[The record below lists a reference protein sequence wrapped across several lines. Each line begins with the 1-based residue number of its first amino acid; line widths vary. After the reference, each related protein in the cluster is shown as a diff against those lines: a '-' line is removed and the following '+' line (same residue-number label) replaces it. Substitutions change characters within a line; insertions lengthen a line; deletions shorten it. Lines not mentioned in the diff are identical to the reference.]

1 MRMPRGRRALTLAA
15 LACAGVVPLAAC
27 GTSASPNESGRPV
40 VLATTTQL
48 ADLARTIGGPSFAVH
63 QVLRP
68 NTDPHE
74 FEPRPSDVTAAAD
87 AKLILTSGLGL
98 DAWADELKRQSGT
111 TAPLVDVGS
120 TVPVKLAG
128 SGEEAGKT
136 DPHWW
141 HDPTNVVA
149 ATTTIER
156 ALISADPGGKASI
169 VARSRAYRERV
180 RALDAAMRACLDA
193 VPRAQRKV
201 VTDHDAFAYLLRRYG
216 ITYVGAAIPSQSTR
230 AQASAGALAA
240 LERTIRRER
249 VKAVFPESSVN
260 RSLAER
266 IARDTGASAQY
277 VLHGDTL
284 GPADGP
290 AGTYIGME
298 QTNTDALVR
307 GMTGGRRGCR
317 FPQ

>member
-1 MRMPRGRRALTLAA
+1 MERG
-15 LACAGVVPLAAC
+15 VEVDPLAA
-27 GTSASPNESGRPV
+27 GA
-40 VLATTTQL
+40 
-48 ADLARTIGGPSFAVH
+48 H
-63 QVLRP
+63 
-68 NTDPHE
+68 
-74 FEPRPSDVTAAAD
+74 
-87 AKLILTSGLGL
+87 
-98 DAWADELKRQSGT
+98 
-111 TAPLVDVGS
+111 
-120 TVPVKLAG
+120 
-128 SGEEAGKT
+128 
-136 DPHWW
+136 
-141 HDPTNVVA
+141 
-149 ATTTIER
+149 
-156 ALISADPGGKASI
+156 
-169 VARSRAYRERV
+169 
-180 RALDAAMRACLDA
+180 LDAAGDGVTQEQQVGSPGKFPGLDHLAIRERHLGAGREIQAGFDDA
-193 VPRAQRKV
+193 VVAEGDAEPGLGTKEAALPDPHALGPAAGEGPHRGRATPDV
-201 VTDHDAFAYLLRRYG
+201 GAVTDHDAFAYLLRRYG

-277 VLHGDTL
+277 VLYGDTL

-317 FPQ
+317 FTQ